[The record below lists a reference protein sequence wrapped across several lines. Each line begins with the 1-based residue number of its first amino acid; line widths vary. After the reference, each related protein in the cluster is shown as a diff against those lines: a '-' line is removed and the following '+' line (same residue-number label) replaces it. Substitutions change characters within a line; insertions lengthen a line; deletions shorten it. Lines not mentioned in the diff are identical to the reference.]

1 MLTNAERQTDMI
13 EIRASISGGTMT
25 EREGATERQPD
36 ADLETEA
43 EATEAAERKRRL
55 DEHWRKLKARGLVTG
70 SPPPGR
76 EERVDPSTM
85 RPIRYHGT
93 NDDLLRDLG
102 RCR

>member
-1 MLTNAERQTDMI
+1 
-13 EIRASISGGTMT
+13 MT
-25 EREGATERQPD
+25 EQEATTERQLD

-43 EATEAAERKRRL
+43 EASEAAERKRRL

-76 EERVDPSTM
+76 EERVDPATM

>member
-1 MLTNAERQTDMI
+1 MLTNPPPETDMI
-13 EIRASISGGTMT
+13 ESEKDLSGTAMT
-25 EREGATERQPD
+25 EQEATTERQPD
-36 ADLETEA
+36 ADLDT

-76 EERVDPSTM
+76 EERVDPATM

-93 NDDLLRDLG
+93 NEDLLRDLG